1 MRNYNK
7 PTIYD
12 EIIELEDIIAA
23 SPESENHSPNEVDEA
38 DEA

>member
-12 EIIELEDIIAA
+12 EIIELEDIIAD
-23 SPESENHSPNEVDEA
+23 SPYSLTEEDEA
-38 DEA
+38 DEEIPA

>member
-12 EIIELEDIIAA
+12 EIIVIEDICADSGIL
-23 SPESENHSPNEVDEA
+23 EEEVADVPDE
-38 DEA
+38 E